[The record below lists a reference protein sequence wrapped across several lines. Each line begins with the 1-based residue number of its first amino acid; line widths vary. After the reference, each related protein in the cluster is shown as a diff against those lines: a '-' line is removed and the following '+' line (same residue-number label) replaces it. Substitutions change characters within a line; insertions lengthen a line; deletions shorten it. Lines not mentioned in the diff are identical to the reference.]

1 MTQIAADD
9 VGSLIRMAKC
19 AERTGQFKD
28 MLDCMHKVRP
38 LPIPLA
44 VPTARLYADRV
55 GFARARPL
63 CPDFR
68 QVVKARGRTALT
80 GEERDLLSLA
90 CKKVVGAVRFAWRSL
105 REVIDDGDAPGTEKR
120 M

>member
-1 MTQIAADD
+1 MPVATQIAADD

-44 VPTARLYADRV
+44 VPTARLYGDRV
-55 GFARARPL
+55 GLRVPVPCVRIS
-63 CPDFR
+63 
-68 QVVKARGRTALT
+68 GRSSKRVA
-80 GEERDLLSLA
+80 
-90 CKKVVGAVRFAWRSL
+90 
-105 REVIDDGDAPGTEKR
+105 APR
-120 M
+120 